1 MCGMKK
7 EKSLAEDKKFQKLL
21 IEIEEAKK
29 DPHFVKTIKEFIRLT
44 TNRH

>member
-1 MCGMKK
+1 MKQ
-7 EKSLAEDKKFQKLL
+7 KSLAEDKKFQKLR

-29 DPHFVKTIKEFIRLT
+29 DPQFVKAIKEFIRLT